1 MSFGILAVV
10 VLAGLGGPLLG
21 ASERRFVPVVVGEI
35 LAGILVGPAV
45 LGVVDPHQ
53 PTISFLSEVG
63 FAMLMLTVGMHL
75 PLRDKRLAR
84 ALRGGA
90 LLAALVGL
98 LAVPA
103 GLLAGAISGDGHAAI
118 YAVVLA
124 SGSVAVLLPAIQE
137 SGLGGTEVLTVMAQ
151 VTIADVVTII
161 SVPIVLQPSRT
172 WHAVLGTALVAG
184 AVFALRL
191 AALPLR
197 GRAWVEH
204 VRRLSKERH
213 WALDLRLSLLIL
225 FGLAWL
231 AQKGGTSILIAGF
244 GAGVT
249 VALIGGPKRLSTQ
262 VRGMAE
268 GFFVPLFFVVLGA
281 QLDLSGLFGEPAM
294 IGLAAGPG
302 GAERPHPRARR
313 PGDPQIGA
321 GRARRH
327 GPTRGARRGR
337 LAGAL
342 PARDLARGRN
352 RDRRLGASEPGR
364 LHRRRGAA
372 RQTASDGCRGGRCA
386 RGGAGGRAPRAAAA
400 ALRPRC
406 RRRARRASPCRA
418 AHGPGARV
426 ARGARPAAR

>member
-1 MSFGILAVV
+1 MNFGILAVV

-21 ASERRFVPVVVGEI
+21 VSERRFVPVVVGEI

-45 LGVVDPHQ
+45 LGVVDPYQ

-75 PLRDKRLAR
+75 PLRDERLAS

-90 LLAALVGL
+90 LLAGLVAL

-103 GLLAGAISGDGHAAI
+103 GLLAAEISGDGHAAI

-124 SGSVAVLLPAIQE
+124 SGSAAVLLPAIQE
-137 SGLGGTEVLTVMAQ
+137 SGLGGAEVLTVMAQ
-151 VTIADVVTII
+151 VTIADVLTIV

-184 AVFALRL
+184 AVVALRL

-197 GRAWVEH
+197 GRAWVDH
-204 VRRLSKERH
+204 ARRLSKERH

-262 VRGMAE
+262 VRGVAE

-281 QLDLSGLFGEPAM
+281 QLDLSGLFHEPSM
-294 IGLAAGPG
+294 IGLAAALVGLNVLDSPAGCG
-302 GAERPHPRARR
+302 GDRANRCRPRWPRR
-313 PGDPQIGA
+313 P
-321 GRARRH
+321 
-327 GPTRGARRGR
+327 
-337 LAGAL
+337 
-342 PARDLARGRN
+342 
-352 RDRRLGASEPGR
+352 S
-364 LHRRRGAA
+364 
-372 RQTASDGCRGGRCA
+372 SGCP
-386 RGGAGGRAPRAAAA
+386 PRS
-400 ALRPRC
+400 PRW
-406 RRRARRASPCRA
+406 ASPCR
-418 AHGPGARV
+418 
-426 ARGARPAAR
+426 